1 MKQSENLTHA
11 YKLIYKIS
19 ALSFNNCVSLRWKSQ
34 HIFQMVNGN
43 VKYFAK
49 FSNIYLKSTPQI
61 CISIFIHISS
71 CIQLLHSFHTQKLIS
86 L

>member
-19 ALSFNNCVSLRWKSQ
+19 ALSLNNVGVFLRWKSQ

-43 VKYFAK
+43 V
-49 FSNIYLKSTPQI
+49 
-61 CISIFIHISS
+61 
-71 CIQLLHSFHTQKLIS
+71 
-86 L
+86 

>member
-1 MKQSENLTHA
+1 MKQSENLMHA

-43 VKYFAK
+43 A
-49 FSNIYLKSTPQI
+49 
-61 CISIFIHISS
+61 
-71 CIQLLHSFHTQKLIS
+71 
-86 L
+86 